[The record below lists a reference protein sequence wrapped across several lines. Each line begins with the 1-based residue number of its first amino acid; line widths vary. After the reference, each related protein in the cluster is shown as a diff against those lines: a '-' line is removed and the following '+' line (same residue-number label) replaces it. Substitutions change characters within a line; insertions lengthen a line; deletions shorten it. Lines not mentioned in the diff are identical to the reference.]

1 MSSIL
6 YIQTDKNCKIE
17 KAKIQLQDVAELTC
31 DDPAIL
37 QKCKVIQIKKVP
49 EGRYGRYVLSV
60 VEMIEK
66 IQKEVKVDITHVGE
80 PEMILTYEDPAGKN
94 IVWSWVKTILV
105 CLITFFGTMFSI
117 MTFNQ
122 DVEVAKLF
130 DTIYRQFTGATSNGF
145 TVLEVSYAIGIGLG
159 VIFFFNHFGKWRIS
173 HDPTPMEVEMRLYED
188 DVDKTVL
195 EMEDRQEQ
203 TEEG

>member
-1 MSSIL
+1 MGSIL

-17 KAKIQLQDVAELTC
+17 KAKVQLQDVAELTC

-49 EGRYGRYVLSV
+49 EGRYGRYVLSA

-122 DVEVAKLF
+122 DVEVSKLF
-130 DTIYRQFTGATSNGF
+130 DTIYRQFTGTASNGM

-195 EMEDRQEQ
+195 EMEDRQGQ

>member
-1 MSSIL
+1 MGSIL
-6 YIQTDKNCKIE
+6 YMQTDKNCKIE
-17 KAKIQLQDVAELTC
+17 KAKVQLQDVAELTC

-49 EGRYGRYVLSV
+49 EGRYGRYVLSA

-105 CLITFFGTMFSI
+105 CLVTFFGTMFSI

-122 DVEVAKLF
+122 DVEVSKLF
-130 DTIYRQFTGATSNGF
+130 DTIYRQFTGTASNGM

-195 EMEDRQEQ
+195 EMEDRKGQ

>member
-17 KAKIQLQDVAELTC
+17 KAKVQLQDVAELTC

-49 EGRYGRYVLSV
+49 EGRYGRYVLSA

-105 CLITFFGTMFSI
+105 CLVTFFGTMFSI

-122 DVEVAKLF
+122 DVEVSKLF
-130 DTIYRQFTGATSNGF
+130 DTIYQQFTGTTSNGF

-195 EMEDRQEQ
+195 EMEDRQGQ

>member
-17 KAKIQLQDVAELTC
+17 KARVQLQDVAEVTC

-49 EGRYGRYVLSV
+49 EGRYGRYTLSV
-60 VEMIEK
+60 VDIIEK

-94 IVWSWVKTILV
+94 TVLSWVKTILV

-130 DTIYRQFTGATSNGF
+130 DTIYQQFTGTTTNGF

-195 EMEDRQEQ
+195 EMEDRKGQKEDS
-203 TEEG
+203 

>member
-17 KAKIQLQDVAELTC
+17 KASVQLQDVAEVTC

-49 EGRYGRYVLSV
+49 EGRYGRYTLSV
-60 VEMIEK
+60 VDIIEK

-80 PEMILTYEDPAGKN
+80 SEMILTYENPAGKN
-94 IVWSWVKTILV
+94 TVLSWVKTILV

-130 DTIYRQFTGATSNGF
+130 DTIYQQFTGTTTNGF

-195 EMEDRQEQ
+195 EMEDRKGQKEDS
-203 TEEG
+203 

>member
-17 KAKIQLQDVAELTC
+17 KARVQLQDVAEVTC

-49 EGRYGRYVLSV
+49 EGRYGRYTLSV
-60 VEMIEK
+60 VDIIEK

-80 PEMILTYEDPAGKN
+80 PEMILTYENPAGKN
-94 IVWSWVKTILV
+94 TVLSWVKTILV

-130 DTIYRQFTGATSNGF
+130 DTIYQQFTGTTTNGF

-195 EMEDRQEQ
+195 EMEDRKGQKEDS
-203 TEEG
+203 